1 MIFFPRY
8 GKIDERFGIYSGA
21 KPGRFAALAANR
33 RAMSKASRRQNF
45 GVAGDPVQR

>member
-21 KPGRFAALAANR
+21 KPGRIAALAANFNDAGKSPR
-33 RAMSKASRRQNF
+33 HAQSL
-45 GVAGDPVQR
+45 AGDPGQR